1 MSTWLKVS
9 GAVGVGFVVLVGGA
23 LSAVYA
29 MQPDHYRFSRSRT
42 IAATPAVIRPHLV
55 DVRELDAWLGG
66 FADPHD
72 PPVITFSAVSSGVGA
87 WIDRKDS
94 RSSGRM
100 TLVELTDTR
109 VRFTNESQGS
119 FGTGHSTLEFL
130 LTEKAPGST
139 GVEYVVSGDLH
150 GVPRL
155 LWSLVGLEKRVG
167 PDLDKALLKLDA
179 KCVP

>member
-1 MSTWLKVS
+1 M
-9 GAVGVGFVVLVGGA
+9 GFLLLVGGA

-29 MQPDHYRFSRSRT
+29 MQPDHYRFSRART
-42 IAATPAVIRPHLV
+42 IAAAPAVIRPHLT

-100 TLVELTDTR
+100 TLVEIADSR
-109 VRFTNESQGS
+109 VRYTNESHGS
-119 FGTGHSTLEFL
+119 FGTGHSTLEFV

-139 GVEYVVSGDLH
+139 EVEYVVSGDLH

-167 PDLDKALLKLDA
+167 PDLDKALEKLA
-179 KCVP
+179 RECAVAPLRVPR